1 MSRIYDME
9 QCGCNS
15 TYICLTHRF
24 VGRKPPSDCPDAD
37 LMAANDEIVMTELL
51 EAREEVYPC
60 TECGVQ
66 RTKAEGG
73 TTFTVCDVCWDKK
86 HTDYDDIYDQGA
98 YFE

>member
-1 MSRIYDME
+1 MSDYKDVQDNWE
-9 QCGCNS
+9 Q
-15 TYICLTHRF
+15 IEPQL
-24 VGRKPPSDCPDAD
+24 RK
-37 LMAANDEIVMTELL
+37 E
-51 EAREEVYPC
+51 REETYPC

-86 HTDYDDIYDQGA
+86 HTDDDDIYDQGA